1 MLRRTTDRAEKLD
14 SPAQIR
20 ASFLNP
26 RPAPPVENHCY
37 RMHCRKNK
45 HLIMKAH
52 YNDLPPPYYTVVV
65 HTQPPLQ
72 PYEKVVHGGGLGA
85 SPPNQIHYI
94 PQYPPP
100 VVAPS
105 VTHPGKYSLELK
117 KTCCG
122 SANKFLGG
130 SGGTLL
136 LLILLALA
144 IWLGVKYGT
153 RLAAAAVYN
162 ESEFGDDEKD
172 QFSVLTHDTCPNFT
186 VQCDAIKDCEFGS
199 DETHCV
205 RFGQGGSLQ
214 VRTSEDGRF
223 LPVCHQG
230 WNQNYADQT
239 CAQLGF
245 RNSQFTVV
253 CWANLDWQIIFD
265 YSGSSKC
272 QDIEF
277 SEHISSLL
285 VECGQQKSTSRII
298 GGTAAKKGQNP
309 WQVSLHFR
317 GSHTCGGVLISR
329 DFVVTAAHCFPGSQ
343 ASSLVLNNWHV
354 YAGVLSQDDLPPP
367 YEVEKILLNEN
378 YNNKTNDQDIALL
391 KLTAPVD
398 FGGDSVAPACL
409 PGFDQRFLHGTEC
422 WTSGFGTTEEGAADA
437 SRDLMEVSVDI
448 IDRRVCNSSKVY
460 SGRVSKNMICAGD
473 LGGGRD
479 SCQGDSGGPLVCQ
492 DKDDRWFLVGITSWG
507 AGCGRSQQPG
517 VYTKVTSML
526 PWIQSKMQS
535 LSCGTTTTTTTT
547 ATTTATI

>member
-1 MLRRTTDRAEKLD
+1 MISRLPCSREYCGSGVIAYMLIWTEYWAGDVTFTGRTHATVASPSNKLT
-14 SPAQIR
+14 
-20 ASFLNP
+20 
-26 RPAPPVENHCY
+26 
-37 RMHCRKNK
+37 
-45 HLIMKAH
+45 
-52 YNDLPPPYYTVVV
+52 NDLPPPYYTVVV

-105 VTHPGKYSLELK
+105 VTHPAPRRK

-122 SANKFLGG
+122 SANKYLGG

-186 VQCDAIKDCEFGS
+186 VQCDAVKDCEFGS

-214 VRTSEDGRF
+214 VRTSQDGRF

-230 WNQNYADQT
+230 WNKNYADQT

-245 RNSQFTVV
+245 RKSYVTKAVSSQ
-253 CWANLDWQIIFD
+253 
-265 YSGSSKC
+265 SSAGLTLTGR
-272 QDIEF
+272 
-277 SEHISSLL
+277 SSSTIQGL
-285 VECGQQKSTSRII
+285 VNVSASCPDQTAVSLQCIECGQQKSTSRII
-298 GGTAAKKGQNP
+298 GGTAAKKGQTP

-317 GSHTCGGVLISR
+317 GSHTCGGVLITR

-367 YEVEKILLNEN
+367 YEVDKILLNEN

-398 FGGDSVAPACL
+398 FSDSVAPACL

-473 LGGGRD
+473 LNGGRD

-507 AGCGRSQQPG
+507 GGCGRSQQPG

-526 PWIQSKMQS
+526 PWIQSKMQ
-535 LSCGTTTTTTTT
+535 LERP
-547 ATTTATI
+547 